1 MGVHEINRLT
11 FETHEQCEALGGAIV
26 GVMLGN
32 GGRAKLR
39 SVRTGGFVWN
49 STSKPDRVF
58 QLRSGRVS
66 IVTSDTRGNEIL
78 LRAVK
83 PGEIFGEICLCG
95 HADAP
100 HGTSAVA
107 VSPSEILEAGY
118 GHFRGQLLT
127 DSDML
132 TSVLRLFCVRLAEA
146 DQRVQILAEH
156 DARQRLRK
164 LLAYIAAIRGTP
176 SKRGGSH
183 VSVTITHA
191 ELASF
196 GALSR
201 PHLSLLMTEFRDQG
215 LVSYERGSALRIDVE
230 KIGQQS

>member
-1 MGVHEINRLT
+1 MHNTSKLT
-11 FETHEQCEALGGAIV
+11 FQLHAQCEALRSGIA
-26 GVMLGN
+26 GVMLGDGARARLRGFRA
-32 GGRAKLR
+32 GGL
-39 SVRTGGFVWN
+39 VWN
-49 STSKPDRVF
+49 SASKPDRLF
-58 QLRSGRVS
+58 QLRSGRVN

-78 LRAVK
+78 IRVVN
-83 PGEIFGEICLCG
+83 PGEIFGEICLCD

-118 GHFRGQLLT
+118 EHFRGQLLS
-127 DSDML
+127 DSDMM

-164 LLAYIAAIRGTP
+164 LLAYIAAIRGAP
-176 SKRGGSH
+176 SKNGGSQ
-183 VSVTITHA
+183 VSVRITHA

-215 LVSYERGSALRIDVE
+215 LVSYERGSALRIDLA
-230 KIGQQS
+230 KISEPT